1 MKKVL
6 REKRKKR
13 HIYIYIQKCGICV
26 EKIHMCRKSPITG
39 EWIYGIT

>member
-6 REKRKKR
+6 REKRKKKT
-13 HIYIYIQKCGICV
+13 YIYIQKCGICV